1 MLRYWKWQDI
11 CAALVLA
18 AGGCVMVM
26 RPALTLEVMARAV
39 GVLLMIVGLLFVLA
53 FMLRRGG
60 QIIGY
65 DLILGI
71 VITALGIF
79 VCIQS
84 DFVVGI
90 LPSIFGICITI
101 SGLLKLQRGFDVK
114 RMGLDSWGYIIIM
127 SLISIL
133 LGTIVILNP
142 FGAAKW
148 LMRVIGACFVYSGIS
163 DFITAVYVSW
173 KYSHLIVSG
182 KAELTADDQQTQAET
197 GDAGSARE
205 GAEGSGSDQSG
216 AAPDGYY
223 DPYEDGPQAWQGH
236 PVDIWPDME
245 GGNVNGH
252 DAGSAYPAS
261 YGVQEEVPLPDDRV
275 LTEKDGQKNGWKL
288 PFINR

>member
-1 MLRYWKWQDI
+1 MLKYWKWQDI

-18 AGGCVMVM
+18 AGGLVMVLK
-26 RPALTLEVMARAV
+26 PGLTLEVLARAV
-39 GVLLMIVGLLFVLA
+39 GILLIITGLIFILA

-79 VCIQS
+79 VCIQTA
-84 DFVVGI
+84 FVVGI
-90 LPSIFGICITI
+90 LPSIFGICIAI

-142 FGAAKW
+142 FGAANW
-148 LMRVIGACFVYSGIS
+148 LMRLIGACFVYCGIS

-173 KYSHLIVSG
+173 KYSHLVVNG
-182 KAELTADDQQTQAET
+182 KTELMEDGQQMHS
-197 GDAGSARE
+197 DAGTGGAGQGEAGNPSSGQSA
-205 GAEGSGSDQSG
+205 AP
-216 AAPDGYY
+216 PDGYY

-245 GGNVNGH
+245 EGSVNGH
-252 DAGSAYPAS
+252 DAGAAYPVS
-261 YGVQEEVPLPDDRV
+261 YGAQEEVPLPDDRT
-275 LTEKDGQKNGWKL
+275 LPQKDGQKHRWKL
-288 PFINR
+288 PIVK

>member
-1 MLRYWKWQDI
+1 MVLR
-11 CAALVLA
+11 
-18 AGGCVMVM
+18 
-26 RPALTLEVMARAV
+26 PELTLEVMARAV
-39 GVLLMIVGLLFVLA
+39 GILLIITGLIFILA

-79 VCIQS
+79 VCIQTA
-84 DFVVGI
+84 FVVGI

-142 FGAAKW
+142 FGTARW
-148 LMRVIGACFVYSGIS
+148 LMRLIGACFIYSGIS

-173 KYSHLIVSG
+173 KYSHLVVNG
-182 KAELTADDQQTQAET
+182 KAELMENAQQTQAE
-197 GDAGSARE
+197 GGAGQGE
-205 GAEGSGSDQSG
+205 TVGSDSDQST

-245 GGNVNGH
+245 EGNVNGH
-252 DAGSAYPAS
+252 DAGPAYPAS
-261 YGVQEEVPLPDDRV
+261 YGAQEEAPLPDDRV
-275 LTEKDGQKNGWKL
+275 LPQKDGKKNGWKL
-288 PFINR
+288 PFVK